1 MKKPTI
7 KEFEQQYNENP
18 IEFLKPIEEKIGGK
32 IVSTNFIE
40 DTMDF
45 KALMEALKGYEFKV
59 YRYVEPF
66 TIMTLVEK
74 ADGFHMKVHS
84 CITFILPDDSLMRIS
99 PSLDNKLEISRL
111 EVNIPGNELG
121 ELMINFLY
129 SYCGVVIG
137 YEPATIIEI
146 TGALGIGKNQKIT
159 PIAKQMKFFKKM
171 GFEVIENDGV
181 AIVMER
187 PMRMI

>member
-1 MKKPTI
+1 LRIQRT
-7 KEFEQQYNENP
+7 
-18 IEFLKPIEEKIGGK
+18 
-32 IVSTNFIE
+32 FIS
-40 DTMDF
+40 
-45 KALMEALKGYEFKV
+45 LMEGLKGYEFKV

-74 ADGFHMKVHS
+74 ANGFHMKVHS

-121 ELMINFLY
+121 ELMLNFLY
-129 SYCGVVIG
+129 SYCGVIIG
-137 YEPATIIEI
+137 YEPTTLIEI

-159 PIAKQMKFFKKM
+159 PIEKQVKFFRKM